1 MGLFPDNYNAPN
13 PTSSYAPSTS
23 LDESAEASEGIPPGP
38 PPSLNIL
45 AALGGPNASITGGIS
60 ENRVA
65 AMSVLFCLLAFFIIS
80 HARSPMRKLP
90 PQPRR
95 NPVVG
100 NLSQMRDK
108 KWLFSRELKEQFGEY
123 EDLAG

>member
-1 MGLFPDNYNAPN
+1 MGLFTDNYNA
-13 PTSSYAPSTS
+13 SSSIYAPPAS
-23 LDESAEASEGIPPGP
+23 LDESAVASEGIP
-38 PPSLNIL
+38 LNIL
-45 AALGGPNASITGGIS
+45 TALGGSNATITRGLS

-65 AMSVLFCLLAFFIIS
+65 AMSVLFCLLVFLVIS